1 MSRRHLTPKEM
12 EAEIGGYLRTYRIHR
27 NIDQATLSER
37 AGISVRALRNLET
50 GNGSSLHTLC
60 RVLKSLGREGWLD
73 VIAPVPS
80 INPLML
86 TRQAT
91 PRQRASKPRKL
102 KEDVFGTVLSATP
115 SVERNED

>member
-1 MSRRHLTPKEM
+1 M

-27 NIDQATLSER
+27 NIDQVTLSER
-37 AGISVRALRNLET
+37 AGISVRALRNLEA

-91 PRQRASKPRKL
+91 PRQRASKPRRVKSSTR
-102 KEDVFGTVLSATP
+102 DAIVGNA
-115 SVERNED
+115 EREEE

>member
-1 MSRRHLTPKEM
+1 MARRHLTPKEM

-37 AGISVRALRNLET
+37 AGISVRALRNLEA

-73 VIAPVPS
+73 MIAPVPS

-91 PRQRASKPRKL
+91 PRQRASKPRKM
-102 KEDVFGTVLSATP
+102 KEDVRDGLVSDT
-115 SVERNED
+115 ERGKE

>member
-1 MSRRHLTPKEM
+1 MARRHLTPKEM

-37 AGISVRALRNLET
+37 AGISVRALRNLEA
-50 GNGSSLHTLC
+50 GNGSSLRTLC

-73 VIAPVPS
+73 VIAPVAS

-91 PRQRASKPRKL
+91 PRQRASKPRKMKAGAHGGVVGDAAYG
-102 KEDVFGTVLSATP
+102 KE
-115 SVERNED
+115 